1 MSISKLLFFLLGT
14 TVSFSICAQQDP
26 LLTNYWNNLSFI
38 NPGATGLFY
47 KHQAAVNYRNQWNK
61 VNGAP
66 NTLIAGYNAKI
77 DKIHGGIGFNYQ
89 YETIGFYNK
98 HRLDLNYGYHFDL
111 GNNRIISA
119 GISAGIM
126 QIDVKTDWY
135 IPPSGEP
142 DPSLPSD
149 NKQYSFHSNI
159 GVVYKGNALSMGISS
174 TQFLSVKIKD
184 ANYTPSRHYNVFA
197 AYDLLVGKKFLLKP
211 QFLVRTD
218 AVVISADYSLI
229 AKYNNRYW
237 AGVFY
242 RTSDAIGFSA
252 GWDIKEKYRVGYSY
266 DFTISKLSGVS
277 QGSHEI
283 VLGFLLQ

>member
-1 MSISKLLFFLLGT
+1 MTSLKSFLILLNLSIISISF
-14 TVSFSICAQQDP
+14 AQQDP

-38 NPGATGLFY
+38 NPAATGLFY
-47 KHQAAVNYRNQWNK
+47 KHQAAVNYRNQWDK

-77 DKIHGGIGFNYQ
+77 DKIHGGIGLNYQ
-89 YETIGFYNK
+89 YETIGFSQV
-98 HRLDLNYGYHFDL
+98 HRLDVNYGYHFNL

-119 GISAGIM
+119 GISAGV
-126 QIDVKTDWY
+126 QRFGVDADW
-135 IPPSGEP
+135 IPPVTGP
-142 DPSLPSD
+142 DPLLPT
-149 NKQYSFHSNI
+149 NYTQYSLLSNI
-159 GVVYKGNALSMGISS
+159 GLVYKGNELSMGISS
-174 TQFLSVKIKD
+174 TQFLSVEIKSV
-184 ANYTPSRHYNVFA
+184 NYTPARHYNVFA
-197 AYDLLVGKKFLLKP
+197 AYDLLVGKKFVLKP
-211 QFLVRTD
+211 QILVRTD
-218 AVVISADYSLI
+218 LVRISADYNLI

-266 DFTISKLSGVS
+266 DFTISKLSGIS

-283 VLGFLLQ
+283 VLGFLLK

>member
-1 MSISKLLFFLLGT
+1 MLNLKSIIFLLAVIVT
-14 TVSFSICAQQDP
+14 SIVAAQQDP

-47 KHQAAVNYRNQWNK
+47 KHQAAVNYRNQWDK

-89 YETIGFYNK
+89 YETIGYNQA
-98 HRLDLNYGYHFDL
+98 HRLDLNYGYHFNL

-119 GISAGIM
+119 GISLGTM
-126 QIDVKTDWY
+126 RLDVDADW
-135 IPPSGEP
+135 IPPSTGP
-142 DPSLPSD
+142 DPLLPT
-149 NKQYSFHSNI
+149 NYTQYSLLSNI
-159 GVVYKGNALSMGISS
+159 GAIYKGNELSLGISS
-174 TQFLSVKIKD
+174 TQFLAVEIKD
-184 ANYTPSRHYNVFA
+184 ANYTPSRHYNFFA
-197 AYDLLVGKKFLLKP
+197 AYDLLLGKKFVLKP
-211 QFLVRTD
+211 QILVRTD
-218 AVVISADYSLI
+218 LNYFSADYNLI

-237 AGVFY
+237 AGVFH

-252 GWDIKEKYRVGYSY
+252 GWDIKEKYRVGYSF
-266 DFTISKLSGVS
+266 DFTISKLSGIS

-283 VLGFLLQ
+283 VLGFLLK